1 MSSVEGETISHRKTN
16 KKQVLQY
23 LQLWTM
29 KLCFQVRLTSLPVL
43 GSFKDWKV
51 LLSSVHRYVTG
62 NAAIGPYRKYQI
74 NTYITSSQAS
84 LGKNKTCSA
93 KYITLI
99 LLCLKFGR
107 LYKKPKYPMHSG
119 ILSGSGGVYTLKG
132 CHLLETM
139 LCMYL
144 FDNII
149 YKYLLNTISKLN

>member
-74 NTYITSSQAS
+74 NTYIKSSQAS
-84 LGKNKTCSA
+84 DNLL
-93 KYITLI
+93 KYIPHRIPTGYLSALDI
-99 LLCLKFGR
+99 LVFYINVR
-107 LYKKPKYPMHSG
+107 
-119 ILSGSGGVYTLKG
+119 T
-132 CHLLETM
+132 
-139 LCMYL
+139 
-144 FDNII
+144 
-149 YKYLLNTISKLN
+149 LNTTVLELYI